1 VIAYRAMLD
10 VPKELARYLSAL
22 LAAERRRRGTRKGTR
37 LLTPYRQ
44 AVFALAWFRKGF
56 RKKEDIGLLGAGFG
70 LSRATAYR
78 YQGEAV
84 AVLAAQAPDL
94 HQALEQVKAEGWA
107 YVILDGTVIGADRD
121 LAPAISAKGQVIDLW
136 YAGKSHHHGGLVQG
150 LMRPDGLPV
159 WLSDVEPGSVH
170 DLTAAR
176 AHVLPA
182 LYAAAAAG
190 LPTLADGGYTG
201 AGIGVHVPVRHPGGT
216 QVLDPDTRTRNAL
229 LRGLR
234 AQGERGFALLKT
246 RWKALQHVTA
256 CPHKIGDIAKGALV
270 LTHLEHKMIPC

>member
-10 VPKELARYLSAL
+10 VPKELARYLCRL
-22 LAAERRRRGTRKGTR
+22 LAAERRRRGTRNGTR
-37 LLTPYRQ
+37 RLTPYRQ
-44 AVFALAWFRKGF
+44 AVFALAWFRKN
-56 RKKEDIGLLGAGFG
+56 EDIEVLGAGFG

-78 YQGEAV
+78 YQAEAV

-94 HQALEQVKAEGWA
+94 HQALEQVKTDGWP
-107 YVILDGTVIGADRD
+107 YVILDGTVIDADRD
-121 LAPAISAKGQVIDLW
+121 LTPTVSAKGQVIDLW
-136 YAGKSHHHGGLVQG
+136 YAGKSHHHGGLLQG
-150 LMRPDGLPV
+150 LMRPDGVPV

-176 AHVLPA
+176 THALPA

-201 AGIGVHVPVRHPGGT
+201 AGIGIHVPTRQPGGN
-216 QVLDPDTRTRNAL
+216 QVLDLDTRTYNAL

-246 RWKALQHVTA
+246 RWKALHQVTA
-256 CPHKIGDIAKGALV
+256 CPHKIGDIAKSALV
-270 LTHLEHKMIPC
+270 LTHVEHKLIPC